1 MIPLRNDQTTDNLPF
16 FTLLI
21 IAVNLFVYGYQL
33 SLPAGEM
40 RSFIETWGFIPA
52 RVWEAPLQL
61 TLLTLFT
68 SLFLHGGVLHIGGN
82 MLYLWVFGDN
92 VEDELGSLKFIFFYI
107 LAGLCGTV
115 SQFILYPS
123 AQLPVVGA
131 SGAIAGVLG
140 AYLLLFPRAKI
151 LTALIIVIFVRIV
164 YLPAWILLGFW
175 ILIQFMHGL
184 LMIGSSGA
192 GGVAWFAHIGGFITG
207 IIFISLVF
215 AGTGRLGWQS
225 QNQVHK

>member
-1 MIPLRNDQTTDNLPF
+1 MIPLRDDQTTDNLPF
-16 FTLLI
+16 FTILI
-21 IAVNLFVYGYQL
+21 IAINFFVYGYQF
-33 SLPAGEM
+33 SLPAQEM

-68 SLFLHGGVLHIGGN
+68 SIFLHGGALHIGGN
-82 MLYLWVFGDN
+82 MLYLWIFGDN
-92 VEDELGSLKFIFFYI
+92 VEDELGSFKFILFYI

-115 SQFILYPS
+115 FQFVLYPS

-151 LTALIIVIFVRIV
+151 LTALIIVIFVRLV

-184 LMIGSSGA
+184 LMIGAAGV

-207 IIFISLVF
+207 IIFISLIF
-215 AGTGRLGWQS
+215 SGSDRLGWQS
-225 QNQVHK
+225 EKTGA